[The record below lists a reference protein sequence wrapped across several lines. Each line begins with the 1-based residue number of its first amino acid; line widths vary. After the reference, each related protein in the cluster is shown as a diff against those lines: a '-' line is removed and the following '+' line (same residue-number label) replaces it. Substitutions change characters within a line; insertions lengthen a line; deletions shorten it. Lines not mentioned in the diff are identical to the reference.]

1 MANEKIPL
9 RNIQITFRKSSPLV
23 KVAVIAAILLFSTAM
38 ICLRISQRE
47 LERQTAGME
56 REAAQLIEENEKL
69 EDRIDDVGSVQSV
82 QDIAQEELDM
92 VFPDTVFFDS
102 GKE

>member
-9 RNIQITFRKSSPLV
+9 RNIQITFQKSHPLV
-23 KVAVIAAILLFSTAM
+23 KVAVICAILLFSAAM
-38 ICLRISQRE
+38 ISLRISQRE
-47 LERQTAGME
+47 IEKQTAQME
-56 REAAQLIEENEKL
+56 REAAQLIEENEELAEK
-69 EDRIDDVGSVQSV
+69 IDDVGSVQSI

>member
-9 RNIQITFRKSSPLV
+9 RNIQITFQKSSPLV
-23 KVAVIAAILLFSTAM
+23 KVVVICAILLFSGAM
-38 ICLRISQRE
+38 ITMRISQRDIE
-47 LERQTAGME
+47 KQTAQME
-56 REAAQLIEENEKL
+56 REAALLIEENEELAEK
-69 EDRIDDVGSVQSV
+69 IDDVGSVQSI

-92 VFPDTVFFDS
+92 VYPDTVFLEP